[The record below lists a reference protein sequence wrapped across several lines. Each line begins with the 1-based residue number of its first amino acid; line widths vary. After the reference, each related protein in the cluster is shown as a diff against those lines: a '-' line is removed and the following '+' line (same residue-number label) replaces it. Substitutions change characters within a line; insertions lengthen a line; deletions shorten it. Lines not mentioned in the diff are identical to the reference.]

1 MRPSSDIG
9 PAAVRVS
16 TESGSSFLFWGAP
29 RRFAAALA
37 VSLAAGGCVVSTYGG
52 PGVEPVIATP
62 PRDEPLGEAPLEG
75 GPAEIGARHILISY
89 KGATRAAPYV
99 TRSKDEARQFAEALR
114 KEIQDGADFTDVAKR
129 ESDDRGSAATG
140 GALGKFS
147 RDQMVPEFS
156 NAAFALD
163 VGGLSNVVESQ
174 FGFHV
179 IQRTE

>member
-1 MRPSSDIG
+1 MRSTASPVIDRASIVLGPSF
-9 PAAVRVS
+9 VS
-16 TESGSSFLFWGAP
+16 GGALQ
-29 RRFAAALA
+29 RTAIALA
-37 VSLAAGGCVVSTYGG
+37 LCVGVGGCVVSTHAG
-52 PGVEPVIATP
+52 PGVEPVVAAP
-62 PRDEPLGEAPLEG
+62 PRDEPLSEAPPEG
-75 GPAEIGARHILISY
+75 GPTEIGARHILISY

-99 TRSKDEARQFAEALR
+99 NRSKDEAKQFAEALR
-114 KEIQDGADFTDVAKR
+114 KEIQEGADFADVAKR

-163 VGGLSNVVESQ
+163 VGGLSDVIESQ